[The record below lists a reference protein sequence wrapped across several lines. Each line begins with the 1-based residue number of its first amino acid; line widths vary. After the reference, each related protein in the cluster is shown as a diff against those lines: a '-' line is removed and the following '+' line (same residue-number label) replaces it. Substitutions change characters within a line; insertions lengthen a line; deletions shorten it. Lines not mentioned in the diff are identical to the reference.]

1 MPIIFNNSIPDC
13 LCFEINLV
21 ALDEMQ
27 AEIAYWSEKVCNDY
41 CESYYIVLK
50 YQKSS
55 KSDKLPIQNTRRKIM
70 KKIIE
75 IVVPCYNEEE
85 CVSLF
90 YDKIKEVFEVTLS
103 QCNFKILFVDD
114 GSKDKTLEKVKELAD
129 SVGDDIVQYL
139 SFSRNFGKESAIY
152 VGLAHS
158 TGDYVVV
165 MDADLQHPPELI
177 PKMLKAIEE
186 DGYDSCAAQR
196 TNRKGEPIV
205 KSIFSKAF
213 YHIMNRMTVIDLVP
227 GSTDYR
233 MMTRQMADAV
243 VSLGERERFTK
254 GIYAWVGFKTKWI
267 PYENVARA
275 AGKSKWS
282 FSGLFNYAG
291 NGIIAFATTPLRSV
305 IWMGM
310 IIVFIAA
317 IYAVYTATNVLMYP
331 ELSTGRATI
340 ILIMLFLGGVII
352 TILGMIGEYLARIYM
367 EVKQRPIYIVK
378 ESNLKKEENLDKSKR
393 GTSKQ

>member
-1 MPIIFNNSIPDC
+1 
-13 LCFEINLV
+13 
-21 ALDEMQ
+21 
-27 AEIAYWSEKVCNDY
+27 
-41 CESYYIVLK
+41 
-50 YQKSS
+50 
-55 KSDKLPIQNTRRKIM
+55 M

-85 CVSLF
+85 CVSIF
-90 YDKIKEVFEVTLS
+90 YDKVNEVFASTLL
-103 QCNFKILFVDD
+103 QYNFTILFVDD

-129 SVGDDIVQYL
+129 SVGDDKVQYL

-152 VGLAHS
+152 VGLANS

-205 KSIFSKAF
+205 KSLFSKSF

-227 GSTDYR
+227 GSTDFR

-282 FSGLFNYAG
+282 YSGLFNYAG
-291 NGIIAFATTPLRSV
+291 NGLIAFATTPLRGV

-310 IIVFIAA
+310 MIVIAA
-317 IYAVYTATNVLMYP
+317 AVYAVYTAVNVFMYP

-367 EVKQRPIYIVK
+367 EVKQRPIYIVR
-378 ESNLKKEENLDKSKR
+378 ESNIKTEKKEDNSDN
-393 GTSKQ
+393 

>member
-1 MPIIFNNSIPDC
+1 
-13 LCFEINLV
+13 
-21 ALDEMQ
+21 
-27 AEIAYWSEKVCNDY
+27 
-41 CESYYIVLK
+41 
-50 YQKSS
+50 
-55 KSDKLPIQNTRRKIM
+55 M
-70 KKIIE
+70 KKTIE

-90 YDKIKEVFEVTLS
+90 FDRIKAVFADALS
-103 QCNFKILFVDD
+103 QYVFRILFVDD
-114 GSKDKTLEKVKELAD
+114 GSKDKTLDKIKELAD
-129 SVGDDIVQYL
+129 SARDDAVKFL

-165 MDADLQHPPELI
+165 MDADLQHPPELL
-177 PKMLKAIEE
+177 PEMLRAIEE

-205 KSIFSKAF
+205 KSLFSKSF
-213 YHIMNRMTVIDLVP
+213 YHVMNRMTVIDLVP

-275 AGKSKWS
+275 AGNSKWS

-291 NGIIAFATTPLRSV
+291 NGIIAFATTPLRGV

-310 IIVFIAA
+310 VIVLLAV
-317 IYAVYTATNVLMYP
+317 IYAIQTFFVALYSPN
-331 ELSTGRATI
+331 SRTGYATI
-340 ILIMLFLGGVII
+340 LIVLLFLGGVII
-352 TILGMIGEYLARIYM
+352 SILGMIGEYLARIYM

-378 ESNLKKEENLDKSKR
+378 ESNLKKEDDTDK
-393 GTSKQ
+393 

>member
-1 MPIIFNNSIPDC
+1 M
-13 LCFEINLV
+13 
-21 ALDEMQ
+21 
-27 AEIAYWSEKVCNDY
+27 
-41 CESYYIVLK
+41 
-50 YQKSS
+50 
-55 KSDKLPIQNTRRKIM
+55 RKT
-70 KKIIE
+70 IE

-85 CVSLF
+85 CISLF
-90 YDKIKEVFEVTLS
+90 YDKVKDIFEGKLS
-103 QCNFKILFVDD
+103 QYAFKILFVDD
-114 GSKDKTLEKVKELAD
+114 GSRDKTLAKVKELAV

-152 VGLAHS
+152 VGLANS

-177 PKMLKAIEE
+177 PQMLKAIEE

-205 KSIFSKAF
+205 KSFFSKIF

-267 PYENVARA
+267 PYENVARVS
-275 AGKSKWS
+275 GKSKWS

-291 NGIIAFATTPLRSV
+291 NGIIAFATTPLRGV

-310 IIVFIAA
+310 MIVIVAA
-317 IYAVYTATNVLMYP
+317 IYAVYTATNVFMYP
-331 ELSTGRATI
+331 EQSTGRATI

-378 ESNLKKEENLDKSKR
+378 ESNIRTEEKEDNSES
-393 GTSKQ
+393 